1 MHGRC
6 IVGLQVAGGKRAV
19 VEPMHEHIAALVVGW
34 YYAGEVEVGRTLFC
48 ARRLL
53 VKPGV
58 VGFGAIRG
66 RVSQVVSS
74 PLHEAKA
81 DAIST
86 VPANNIGNL
95 FIILIGVFER
105 ESIPNAAAEGCGVRI
120 LL

>member
-19 VEPMHEHIAALVVGW
+19 VEPMHEHIAALIVGW

-58 VGFGAIRG
+58 VGFAPFAVG
-66 RVSQVVSS
+66 
-74 PLHEAKA
+74 
-81 DAIST
+81 
-86 VPANNIGNL
+86 VPGGLVA
-95 FIILIGVFER
+95 FAR
-105 ESIPNAAAEGCGVRI
+105 SESRRHQYRAGE
-120 LL
+120 